1 MIKYSVNPKLNRY
14 LLEIQNQLLQKGNTV
29 EESINIIKRYKTEFP
44 KEPDYNLAQHGGMCV
59 SPYDVRELMES
70 CGYVATD
77 KSSGETIWSGYLEKV
92 GYVARILLKEHNTSN

>member
-29 EESINIIKRYKTEFP
+29 EESISIIKRYRNEFP

-59 SPYDVRELMES
+59 GGWEVKELMES
-70 CGYVATD
+70 CGYAPTKRSNEQVWD
-77 KSSGETIWSGYLEKV
+77 KYLHSV
-92 GYVARILLKEHNTSN
+92 GYVARILLKRM